1 MPISKLSTSS
11 ARVSY
16 KLQCTA
22 HTPTHART
30 HLRTYPG
37 SLLVPALLRK
47 CTPFLSLVRL
57 CTCSYQHLTLHPLHL
72 LLPSQEDPA
81 AVTALQRELG
91 QLTLSEGAG
100 LGFGKVRACVFVRM
114 SVAGRLQGC
123 RGQTEAVEVEG
134 DAISADAYTR
144 VNSALLCGREK
155 VLQES
160 RTIFAWC
167 VRIFKRGV

>member
-37 SLLVPALLRK
+37 SLLVPVLLRK

-57 CTCSYQHLTLHPLHL
+57 CTCSYIFLVQHLTLHPLHL

-114 SVAGRLQGC
+114 SVAGSLLGVQG
-123 RGQTEAVEVEG
+123 T
-134 DAISADAYTR
+134 
-144 VNSALLCGREK
+144 N
-155 VLQES
+155 
-160 RTIFAWC
+160 
-167 VRIFKRGV
+167 